1 MINNYNFNLKIK
13 FWNSKMKNNLKI
25 RTMQLISLLQIA
37 MVLVCFLLDEF
48 AEGKSRGSRSRSSYR
63 SSSRSSYRRSYGG
76 SYYRYGGYYYYYSGH
91 GGGSDIGGII
101 VLGVVFGLVA
111 FFICMAI
118 CCGGCR
124 NIHFDGSYS
133 SEGSYS
139 VHEETVIVEEKHDSA
154 PTGPPQGQ
162 YPSYG

>member
-1 MINNYNFNLKIK
+1 
-13 FWNSKMKNNLKI
+13 MKNNLKT
-25 RTMQLISLLQIA
+25 RGLQLISLLHVA
-37 MVLVCFLLDEF
+37 LVLVCFLLDEF
-48 AEGKSRGSRSRSSYR
+48 AEGKSRSRSSYR
-63 SSSRSSYRRSYGG
+63 SSSRSSYRRSYSRSYGS

-101 VLGVVFGLVA
+101 VLGVIFGLIA
-111 FFICMAI
+111 FIICMSI

-124 NIHFDGSYS
+124 NIHIDGSYS

-139 VHEETVIVEEKHDSA
+139 VHEETVVVEEKYDSA

-162 YPSYG
+162 YPPYG